1 VALQTGRRPRGVHE
15 EVVPVEKFVNVVKK
29 MKATSLAVIAMVMAC
44 SVVTASVAADNSSPG
59 AQNTQQ
65 VAIQSSPEYQDTEEQ
80 FRKYQEAFDRGDAK
94 ALVSFYAEDVDYID
108 QDGVKVKGQGEMEKL
123 FTENFQANPGAKI
136 AITIEEMRQL
146 TPDVRVNRG
155 VATVTPSDGTAE
167 STRYEAILVRKADRW
182 QISQLTQTAAPAP
195 SASSQ
200 LEALKWLIGNWENK
214 DAGQTVESKVEWAGD
229 ENFLVRTFKVRGEA
243 ETDGWEIV
251 GWDPDR
257 QQIHSWIFDSNG
269 GFGESSWSY
278 DGGHWLI
285 RASNVLPNGSR
296 STAENVLTKN
306 DYNQFTWESRN
317 RTLDGESQPPVSEV
331 VVHRTTSIPQPASSH

>member
-1 VALQTGRRPRGVHE
+1 
-15 EVVPVEKFVNVVKK
+15 
-29 MKATSLAVIAMVMAC
+29 
-44 SVVTASVAADNSSPG
+44 
-59 AQNTQQ
+59 
-65 VAIQSSPEYQDTEEQ
+65 
-80 FRKYQEAFDRGDAK
+80 
-94 ALVSFYAEDVDYID
+94 
-108 QDGVKVKGQGEMEKL
+108 MEKL
-123 FTENFQANPGAKI
+123 FTGYFQASPGAKI
-136 AITIEEMRQL
+136 TISVEEVKQL
-146 TPDVRVNRG
+146 APDVQVNRG
-155 VATVTPSDGTAE
+155 VATVTAPSSLIN
-167 STRYEAILVRKADRW
+167 STRYVAVLAKKNDSW
-182 QISQLTQTAAPAP
+182 QICQLTETAAPAP

-200 LEALKWLIGNWENK
+200 LEGLKWLIGNWENK

>member
-1 VALQTGRRPRGVHE
+1 
-15 EVVPVEKFVNVVKK
+15 VNVVKK

-44 SVVTASVAADNSSPG
+44 SVVTASVAADNSSSG

-65 VAIQSSPEYQDTEEQ
+65 VAIQSSPEYQETEEQ
-80 FRKYQEAFDRGDAK
+80 FRKYQEAFDRRDAK
-94 ALVSFYAEDVDYID
+94 ALASFYAEDVDYID

-136 AITIEEMRQL
+136 AIAIEEMRQL

-155 VATVTPSDGTAE
+155 VATVTPRDGTAE
-167 STRYEAILVRKADRW
+167 STRYEAILVRKGDRW

-257 QQIHSWIFDSNG
+257 QQIRSWIFDSNG

-278 DGGHWLI
+278 DDGHWLI
-285 RASNVLPNGSR
+285 RASNVLPDGSR
-296 STAENVLTKN
+296 STAENVLTKV
-306 DYNQFTWESRN
+306 DDNQFTWESRN
-317 RTLDGESQPPVSEV
+317 RTVDGGSQPPVSEV